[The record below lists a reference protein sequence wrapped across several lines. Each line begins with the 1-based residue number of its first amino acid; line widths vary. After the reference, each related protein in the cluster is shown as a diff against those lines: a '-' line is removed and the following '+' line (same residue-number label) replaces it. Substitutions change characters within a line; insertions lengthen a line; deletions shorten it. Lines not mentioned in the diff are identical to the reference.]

1 MRKTLVLALVAAVL
15 GILVA
20 GGSALASPEL
30 EIETLDIQVMP
41 EYDRPSPEVL
51 VIIWGKMV
59 NKGSTPFEGQL
70 TFVGPAGAEWN
81 SACRLDEQDNH
92 YALQRSQQEVDGK
105 SVLTFS
111 PSAPIGPGEELKFH
125 LEYYYP
131 GVEGQIDK
139 VVNYEFTS
147 EYPVKALRLVFV
159 EPKGSEG
166 FSSTPPA
173 VNSYRATS
181 GYMVREYSF
190 GALEVGEKVAVSFEY
205 TREET
210 APSETSAVGTSS
222 SEQDL
227 TGTATLVFLG
237 VVAVAAFA
245 LIGYY
250 ASRGGGRRPVPKK
263 TEKKRSAGSRAP
275 RRDGGADYIA
285 EERRKARQALL
296 DGRISEETYRQI
308 LRDLE
313 RESRNR

>member
-1 MRKTLVLALVAAVL
+1 MRKRFVLALVAAVL

-20 GGSALASPEL
+20 GGGVLASPEL
-30 EIETLDIQVMP
+30 EFETLDVQVMP
-41 EYDRPSPEVL
+41 EYDQPSPEVL
-51 VIIWGKMV
+51 VIQWGRIV
-59 NKGSTPFEGQL
+59 NKGTTPFEGEL
-70 TFVGPAGAEWN
+70 RFTAPAGAQWN

-92 YALQRSQQEVDGK
+92 FAYQWSQQEIDGK
-105 SVLTFS
+105 SVLTFK
-111 PSAPIGPGEELKFH
+111 PEPIGPGEELKIH

-139 VVNYEFTS
+139 VVNYEFVS
-147 EYPVKALRLVFV
+147 DYPVKALRLVFV

-190 GALEVGEKVAVSFEY
+190 GAIEAGESVAVTFEY

-210 APSETSAVGTSS
+210 APSEVSAAGTSASG
-222 SEQDL
+222 EDL

-250 ASRGGGRRPVPKK
+250 ASRGGSKPARK
-263 TEKKRSAGSRAP
+263 KKRRKDAGPRPSR
-275 RRDGGADYIA
+275 RSSGDYIA